1 MGLELSE
8 ALIRENM
15 PEYLPNSSQ
24 VSGNDGFFRN
34 RKVDPVTKG
43 INKETNIVFF
53 LTDLTTCNS
62 SRNK

>member
-53 LTDLTTCNS
+53 CD
-62 SRNK
+62 